1 MYNNYL
7 FTEFL
12 YSLTIDTGLKIKDK
26 MIIKDVYGN
35 PHDFTKQQMDVMIG
49 IGWACF
55 LGSWIVN
62 IAYYK
67 FHPSAVEMFSFSD
80 KKILWVFGRDV
91 FSWEES
97 NKKTPADVE
106 GENKY
111 WRKQF
116 YT

>member
-1 MYNNYL
+1 M

-67 FHPSAVEMFSFSD
+67 FHPSSVEMFEFSD
-80 KKILWVFGRDV
+80 KKMLFLFGRDV
-91 FSWEES
+91 FSKERNIMETS
-97 NKKTPADVE
+97 DEIE
-106 GENKY
+106 GEL
-111 WRKQF
+111 
-116 YT
+116 

>member
-1 MYNNYL
+1 M
-7 FTEFL
+7 
-12 YSLTIDTGLKIKDK
+12 TIDIQLNIIGGI
-26 MIIKDVYGN
+26 IIKDVYGN
-35 PHDFTKQQMDVMIG
+35 PHDLSKHHLDVMIG
-49 IGWACF
+49 VGWACF
-55 LGSWIVN
+55 ILSWMVN
-62 IAYYK
+62 IAYYN

-111 WRKQF
+111 
-116 YT
+116 